1 MTQTAGGT
9 KVIDMTKLYGVEID
23 QLLRLLSRE
32 AGVTI
37 VRPEEVKGQVTII
50 APEPVPLDVAFDIL
64 NSALSVRD
72 FTLVRSPTGV
82 YKVVPIGKVMQQG
95 PPVAFGG
102 RPEDI
107 PLNDSI
113 ITQVIPLTNL
123 DAADMATQVKPL
135 LWEKASVIPTSTNS
149 LIITDTAANI
159 QRVVSIIADTES
171 QLSGGLRVFSLQYY
185 SSDEMADVVN
195 ATILAH
201 GGGGAAA
208 AGGAAQA
215 AAAAVAQRRRA
226 YERGVAQPL
235 PTGAPGARVSA
246 AASLTVGAG
255 PEYCYSD
262 SRTNRIIV
270 LAIPVHLEQIQSLID
285 QLDRPVSLRGTS
297 FSYAVQNVTASELA
311 QLVAPLI
318 GAQVSGTSAVTAGRT
333 GTAATSRTGQQSS
346 GGFMPPGFGYGTT
359 GQTGGGG
366 RYRPQSYAP
375 GPTGVAPS
383 SQAPSLEVDPL
394 AGTAAAPADPEAVMF
409 AQAPEGAVP
418 AVPQLPPWMR
428 GGGMPFGAP
437 QAALPASGT
446 SVAQATVTAD
456 DNTNT
461 LLISA
466 SPEQLDLIRDYL
478 EKLDVPVPQ
487 VYIQAIIAE
496 VTLTRDT
503 SLGFQFESIGRT
515 FGQFGKHPEDL
526 FTGNVGANFGLV
538 PTDSSGNPIKTKPS
552 GFFGQIS
559 GPEFEAALTALTTD
573 IHARILSTP
582 SIFTSNNQEAQI
594 DVSSSRPFPRGTLT
608 TAAAGTTTNTV
619 IGTSIEYQSVGIV
632 LTVTPRVTQG
642 NVVQMDVQVSA
653 DEPGASIP
661 IAGQSYPTVNRRM
674 TRGVL
679 SVNDGYTVVL
689 GGLMRDTIT
698 RTGSRVPLLGDL
710 PLIGAFFRS
719 TTSKR
724 EKSELLVFLTPHV
737 VRGPGEAAAISEMEK
752 KKLGEVP
759 RSLRG
764 PSAPAPTP
772 EVEKK

>member
-1 MTQTAGGT
+1 
-9 KVIDMTKLYGVEID
+9 
-23 QLLRLLSRE
+23 
-32 AGVTI
+32 
-37 VRPEEVKGQVTII
+37 
-50 APEPVPLDVAFDIL
+50 
-64 NSALSVRD
+64 
-72 FTLVRSPTGV
+72 
-82 YKVVPIGKVMQQG
+82 MQQG

-185 SSDEMADVVN
+185 SSDDMADVVN

-235 PTGAPGARVSA
+235 PTGAPGARVSP

-270 LAIPVHLEQIQSLID
+270 LATPVHLEQIQSLID
-285 QLDRPVSLRGTS
+285 QLDHPVSLRGTS

-311 QLVAPLI
+311 QLVGPLI
-318 GAQVSGTSAVTAGRT
+318 GAQVSGTTAGTAGRA
-333 GTAATSRTGQQSS
+333 GTAATSRAGQQTS
-346 GGFMPPGFGYGTT
+346 GGFMPPGYGTT

-375 GPTGVAPS
+375 GPAGAPPL

-394 AGTAAAPADPEAVMF
+394 AGTATAPADPEAITI
-409 AQAPEGAVP
+409 AQAPQGAVP
-418 AVPQLPPWMR
+418 AVPQLPPWML

-437 QAALPASGT
+437 QAAAPAAGASA
-446 SVAQATVTAD
+446 AQATVTAD

-461 LLISA
+461 LLISG
-466 SPEQLDLIRDYL
+466 SPEQQELIRDYL

-496 VTLTRDT
+496 VTLARDT
-503 SLGFQFESIGRT
+503 SLGFQFESLGRT
-515 FGQFGKHPEDL
+515 FGQFGKQATDL
-526 FTGNVGANFGLV
+526 FTGNVGADFGLI
-538 PTDSSGNPIKTKPS
+538 PTDTKPS

-573 IHARILSTP
+573 THARILSTP

>member
-72 FTLVRSPTGV
+72 FTLIRSPTGV
-82 YKVVPIGKVMQQG
+82 YKVVPTAKAMQQG

-185 SSDEMADVVN
+185 SSDDMADVVN

-235 PTGAPGARVSA
+235 PTGAPGARVSP

-270 LAIPVHLEQIQSLID
+270 LATPVHLEQIQSLID
-285 QLDRPVSLRGTS
+285 QLDHPVSLRGTS

-311 QLVAPLI
+311 QLVGPLI
-318 GAQVSGTSAVTAGRT
+318 GAQVSGTTAGTAGRA
-333 GTAATSRTGQQSS
+333 GTAATSRAGQQTS
-346 GGFMPPGFGYGTT
+346 GGFMPPGYGTT

-375 GPTGVAPS
+375 GPAGAPPL

-394 AGTAAAPADPEAVMF
+394 AGTATAPADPEAITI
-409 AQAPEGAVP
+409 AQAPQGAVP
-418 AVPQLPPWMR
+418 AVPQLPPWML

-437 QAALPASGT
+437 QAAAPAAGASA
-446 SVAQATVTAD
+446 AQATVTAD

-461 LLISA
+461 LLISG
-466 SPEQLDLIRDYL
+466 SPEQQELIRDYL

-496 VTLTRDT
+496 VTLARDT
-503 SLGFQFESIGRT
+503 SLGFQFESLGRT
-515 FGQFGKHPEDL
+515 FGQFGKQATDL
-526 FTGNVGANFGLV
+526 FTGNVGADFGLI
-538 PTDSSGNPIKTKPS
+538 PTDTKPS

-772 EVEKK
+772 EAEKK

>member
-1 MTQTAGGT
+1 
-9 KVIDMTKLYGVEID
+9 MTKLYGVEID

-72 FTLVRSPTGV
+72 FTLIRSPTGV
-82 YKVVPIGKVMQQG
+82 YKVVPTAKAMQQG

-185 SSDEMADVVN
+185 SSDDMADVVN

-235 PTGAPGARVSA
+235 PTGAPGARVSP

-270 LAIPVHLEQIQSLID
+270 LATPVHLEQIQSLID
-285 QLDRPVSLRGTS
+285 QLDHPVSLRGTS

-311 QLVAPLI
+311 QLVGPLI
-318 GAQVSGTSAVTAGRT
+318 GAQVSGTTAGTAGRA
-333 GTAATSRTGQQSS
+333 GTAATSRAGQQTP
-346 GGFMPPGFGYGTT
+346 GGFMPPGYGTT

-375 GPTGVAPS
+375 GPAGAPPL

-394 AGTAAAPADPEAVMF
+394 AGTATAPADPEAITI
-409 AQAPEGAVP
+409 AQAPQGAVP
-418 AVPQLPPWMR
+418 AVPQLPPWML

-437 QAALPASGT
+437 QAAAPAAGASA
-446 SVAQATVTAD
+446 AQATVTAD

-461 LLISA
+461 LLISG
-466 SPEQLDLIRDYL
+466 SPEQQELIRDYL

-496 VTLTRDT
+496 VTLARDT
-503 SLGFQFESIGRT
+503 SLGFQFESLGRT
-515 FGQFGKHPEDL
+515 FGQFGKQATDL
-526 FTGNVGANFGLV
+526 FTGNVGADFGLI
-538 PTDSSGNPIKTKPS
+538 PTDTKPS

-573 IHARILSTP
+573 THARILSTP

>member
-1 MTQTAGGT
+1 
-9 KVIDMTKLYGVEID
+9 MTKLYGVEID

-50 APEPVPLDVAFDIL
+50 APEPVPLDDAFDIL

-185 SSDEMADVVN
+185 SSDDMADVVN

-235 PTGAPGARVSA
+235 PTGAPGARVSP

-270 LAIPVHLEQIQSLID
+270 LATPVHLEQIQSLID
-285 QLDRPVSLRGTS
+285 QLDHPVSLRGTS

-311 QLVAPLI
+311 QLVGPLI
-318 GAQVSGTSAVTAGRT
+318 GAQVSGTTAGTAGRA
-333 GTAATSRTGQQSS
+333 GTAATSRAGQQTP
-346 GGFMPPGFGYGTT
+346 GGFMPPGYGTT

-375 GPTGVAPS
+375 GPAGAPPL

-394 AGTAAAPADPEAVMF
+394 AGTATAPADPEAITI
-409 AQAPEGAVP
+409 AQAPQGAVP
-418 AVPQLPPWMR
+418 AVPQLPPWML

-437 QAALPASGT
+437 QAAAPAAGASA
-446 SVAQATVTAD
+446 AQATVTAD

-461 LLISA
+461 LLISG
-466 SPEQLDLIRDYL
+466 SPEQQELIRDYL

-496 VTLTRDT
+496 VTLARDT
-503 SLGFQFESIGRT
+503 SLGFQFESLGRT
-515 FGQFGKHPEDL
+515 FGQFGKQATDL
-526 FTGNVGANFGLV
+526 FTGNVGADFGLI
-538 PTDSSGNPIKTKPS
+538 PTDTKPS

-573 IHARILSTP
+573 THARILSTP